1 MNKKNTYLHIFILFT
16 WTAICTSWCTS
27 ISLQETTC
35 LRLGSPPRPRQNFNR
50 HGIQKSTRIHMT
62 DKEREKSIVSDISSK
77 KSATYQKLLV
87 PAVGVSLLSINVILA
102 RFGLIGDYTNSLI
115 LRDLGATTFC
125 LFASILFVKSITML
139 ASKDVLEPRDSRKII
154 HTFSAP
160 LFILT
165 WPLFSDIWGAKLFAA
180 SIPAVQALRLW
191 LSAQEG
197 VSRDDELVRTISR
210 SGDAK
215 EVTEGPFIYVVVL
228 LLCTMVFFKENLVGI
243 MAISSMAA
251 GDGLADLVGRRLG
264 RNNKWFFNDSKSVA
278 GSIAFTVGSYL
289 CVTGLTSWLVLNDAL
304 AIPSLQGLLW
314 EKFLLISI
322 ICAFVELIP
331 YGDDNYSVP
340 VCAAILGFTILN

>member
-1 MNKKNTYLHIFILFT
+1 
-16 WTAICTSWCTS
+16 
-27 ISLQETTC
+27 
-35 LRLGSPPRPRQNFNR
+35 
-50 HGIQKSTRIHMT
+50 MT
-62 DKEREKSIVSDISSK
+62 DKEREESIISDISPK
-77 KSATYQKLLV
+77 KSVTYEKLLA
-87 PAVGVSLLSINVILA
+87 PALGVTLLSINTILA
-102 RFGLIGDYTNSLI
+102 RFGLIGDYTDSLI
-115 LRDLGATTFC
+115 LRDLGATIFC
-125 LFASILFVKSITML
+125 LIASILFVKAITTL
-139 ASKDVLEPRDSRKII
+139 ASKGVLEPRDSRKII
-154 HTFSAP
+154 HTCSAP

-191 LSAQEG
+191 LSAQDG
-197 VSRDDELVRTISR
+197 LSRDKELVGAISR

-215 EVTEGPFIYVVVL
+215 EVTQGPLIYVVVL
-228 LLCTMVFFKENLVGI
+228 LICTAVFFKENLVGI

-264 RNNKWFFNDSKSVA
+264 RNNKWFFNNSKSVA

-314 EKFLLISI
+314 GKFLLISI
-322 ICAFVELIP
+322 VCAFVELIP

-340 VCAAILGFTILN
+340 ICAAILGSTILN